1 MEHLR
6 RLKLKWEE
14 LQKHGV
20 EQVFSMTAFNQED
33 MLFVTMNRK
42 GVLGGSVVE
51 TTV

>member
-1 MEHLR
+1 M
-6 RLKLKWEE
+6 KE

-20 EQVFSMTAFNQED
+20 GQVFSMTAFHQED

-42 GVLGGSVVE
+42 GVLGGSVAE